1 MGDKN
6 FSAYPGHQEL
16 TPQDQVQQKMPKR
29 LMVAGKY
36 KSLPSNGKLD
46 PGSLQL
52 QRSFPFMGLLSTN
65 EWVQSQSSYFSSG
78 APTMIK
84 CFEYESKSKK
94 GQESPDIEITA
105 LEYGPYD
112 NGHIIL
118 GFNTGFLLILNS
130 LDLSGMF
137 RIQVFEPYLQT

>member
-1 MGDKN
+1 MI
-6 FSAYPGHQEL
+6 
-16 TPQDQVQQKMPKR
+16 
-29 LMVAGKY
+29 AGKY
-36 KSLPSNGKLD
+36 KNLPSNGKLD
-46 PGSLQL
+46 PKSLQIS
-52 QRSFPFMGLLSTN
+52 RSFPFVGLLSTI
-65 EWVQSQSSYFSSG
+65 EWISGKNSYFSSGG

-84 CFEYESKSKK
+84 CFEYDTKPKK
-94 GQESPDIEITA
+94 GSDDLIPIDIEITA

-137 RIQVFEPYLQT
+137 RLQVFAPYLQTQAFNKKTSSSSHNSQEE